1 MLHLEKKD
9 LVASTIRF
17 RVVMLV
23 FDHHHPD
30 GLVLV
35 HGCSIVA
42 NRVCT
47 IDRDWGANGGPKI
60 RCCSRRLFLILT
72 IQPLNV
78 LTSYS
83 YRMPR
88 SFADVSLPNMTN

>member
-47 IDRDWGANGGPKI
+47 IDRDWGRTVVQKSGVVVGV
-60 RCCSRRLFLILT
+60 CFLF
-72 IQPLNV
+72 
-78 LTSYS
+78 
-83 YRMPR
+83 
-88 SFADVSLPNMTN
+88 